1 MSKNF
6 RHNGIGTKLIMK
18 GIKYLKANW
27 TSPNMGYMQYTKKLN
42 RKYIIDRYIKIDNNI
57 VEGI

>member
-1 MSKNF
+1 
-6 RHNGIGTKLIMK
+6 MK